1 MKIIHIMSIWN
12 ILTEFCDIKQKIRIK
27 SPFTSIVYNHLV
39 VKSSLIEY
47 KETFSK
53 MNDKQ
58 TVMLRTF
65 LIEFKYHFKQLT
77 VPFKIYADF
86 ESLF

>member
-58 TVMLRTF
+58 TVMLRSCLT
-65 LIEFKYHFKQLT
+65 EFKYHFKQLT
-77 VPFKIYADF
+77 VPFKIF
-86 ESLF
+86 MLILNLF

>member
-58 TVMLRTF
+58 TVMLRSF
-65 LIEFKYHFKQLT
+65 LIEFKYHLKQLT